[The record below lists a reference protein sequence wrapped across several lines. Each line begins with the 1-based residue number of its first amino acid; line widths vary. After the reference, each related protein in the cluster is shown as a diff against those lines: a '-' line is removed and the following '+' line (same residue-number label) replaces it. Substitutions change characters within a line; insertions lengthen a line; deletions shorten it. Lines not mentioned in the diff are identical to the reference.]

1 MVDKK
6 TICHVTPTKIRKA
19 FFTGKLD
26 ELLDEIQS
34 KDSISADEVKELEAF
49 LDLLAAEKKEAR
61 EKLGKKYKVVADD
74 DITPPTVDELVD
86 EVNPE
91 KLEAWR
97 KKVEENTKRVRDI
110 ISAVSTAARKS
121 AVNIEILKDLVLEI
135 HGLQHYID
143 QDRVYKDQLYR
154 ERLTKIIDEYGV
166 SRKEAEERAKLTK
179 EYRDYK
185 LAVLSTENV
194 NEFIMS
200 AKKKMGN
207 SY

>member
-1 MVDKK
+1 MSDTK
-6 TICHVTPTKIRKA
+6 TICHASPAKIRKA

-34 KDSISADEVKELEAF
+34 KDSIGADEVKELEAF

-61 EKLGKKYKVVADD
+61 DKLGKKYKVVADD
-74 DITPPTVDELVD
+74 AITPPTVDELVN
-86 EVNPE
+86 EINPE
-91 KLEAWR
+91 ELAAWR
-97 KKVEENTKRVRDI
+97 KKVEENTGRVREI
-110 ISAVSTAARKS
+110 ISVVSTAARKS

-154 ERLTKIIDEYGV
+154 ERLTNIIDNYGV

-185 LAVLSTENV
+185 LAVLFTQNV